1 MMEAYR
7 ASGWC
12 ECKGRQCEVSVKGR
26 QGGVSVKGVS
36 VM

>member
-7 ASGWC
+7 ASGWY

-26 QGGVSVKGVS
+26 QGGVSVKGVR

>member
-7 ASGWC
+7 ASGCC

-26 QGGVSVKGVS
+26 QAGVSVKGVN